1 MVARNVL
8 ARIGIHI
15 PMATG
20 KIGKLRRLRPNP
32 STGGNRRRASRD
44 ANPKSYIVRRPA
56 RKIPGLTVPRLGLSK
71 GNPRVSPSLARLWW
85 MYRARRPPRLRP
97 ADAGAGQI
105 ASVYLREAQAYML
118 ISMPTCTSTIFGVF
132 QVIGGLPLV
141 LAAVL
146 TPRLKVRRVREQRK
160 CGTRQSS
167 SGGLI
172 QQPIFHSWTRII
184 SLSGK
189 ALRDTHI
196 DRAPEAF
203 APSGSRP
210 LFQQA
215 QQRFPGAAV

>member
-1 MVARNVL
+1 
-8 ARIGIHI
+8 
-15 PMATG
+15 MAIG
-20 KIGKLRRLRPNP
+20 KIGKLRRSRPNP
-32 STGGNRRRASRD
+32 ITGGNRPRASRA
-44 ANPKSYIVRRPA
+44 ANPGSIRRLA
-56 RKIPGLTVPRLGLSK
+56 QKIPGQRVPRLGWGPSK
-71 GNPRVSPSLARLWW
+71 RKSAGFSPRGQRPWW
-85 MYRARRPPRLRP
+85 MNCARRPPRLRP

-146 TPRLKVRRVREQRK
+146 TPRLNVRRVREQRK

-172 QQPIFHSWTRII
+172 QQPIFRSWTRII

-196 DRAPEAF
+196 DRAP
-203 APSGSRP
+203 
-210 LFQQA
+210 
-215 QQRFPGAAV
+215 

>member
-1 MVARNVL
+1 MNC
-8 ARIGIHI
+8 
-15 PMATG
+15 
-20 KIGKLRRLRPNP
+20 
-32 STGGNRRRASRD
+32 
-44 ANPKSYIVRRPA
+44 
-56 RKIPGLTVPRLGLSK
+56 
-71 GNPRVSPSLARLWW
+71 
-85 MYRARRPPRLRP
+85 ARRPPRLRP

-146 TPRLKVRRVREQRK
+146 TPTLNVRRVREQRK

-215 QQRFPGAAV
+215 QQRFPGAAVQLLRIQGPVFVRIGCVKASLHHGKIFIKRQRTVMIGIGSRQLLGTQPARQLALVERAIMIAIELREQV